1 MENQSENQQTSNSF
15 NLSDEEGRLA
25 NLESEVDGEIA
36 KMERAIS
43 VRNRMKDLEAKQL
56 ALAKLKSLLEV
67 EPSNGQSNGEVRNAT
82 KETQSRPTNNN
93 SVKAADM
100 QNHTSAKLDPFME
113 KIGLLT
119 AAIEKLYE
127 ANAPEHKYSTHVEW
141 NGEIDP
147 NHPGVTDAVKSVH

>member
-67 EPSNGQSNGEVRNAT
+67 EPSNGQSNGEV
-82 KETQSRPTNNN
+82 
-93 SVKAADM
+93 
-100 QNHTSAKLDPFME
+100 
-113 KIGLLT
+113 
-119 AAIEKLYE
+119 
-127 ANAPEHKYSTHVEW
+127 
-141 NGEIDP
+141 
-147 NHPGVTDAVKSVH
+147 